1 MWRMS
6 SRPSRPT
13 PGVSLVGVTHASLAP
28 ELPELVQQFAFL
40 LGSWQG
46 EGGGGYP
53 TIDGGDFRYGQEVPF
68 SCPGKPLIAYSSR
81 SWSLDDGRT
90 LSLESGYWRPTGGG
104 EIEVVLSLDQ
114 GWSRSSTGGS
124 SPARW
129 AITSRSRVTSSDTP
143 RPPSRS

>member
-13 PGVSLVGVTHASLAP
+13 AGVSLGGVTHASLAP

-46 EGGGGYP
+46 EGVGGYP
-53 TIDGGDFRYGQEVPF
+53 TIGGDFRYGQEVTF
-68 SCPGKPLIAYSSR
+68 SCPGKPLIDYNSR

-104 EIEVVLSLDQ
+104 EIEVVLSL
-114 GWSRSSTGGS
+114 GS
-124 SPARW
+124 GLVEILYGRL
-129 AITSRSRVTSSDTP
+129 
-143 RPPSRS
+143 

>member
-13 PGVSLVGVTHASLAP
+13 PGVSLERVSHASLAP

-40 LGSWQG
+40 LGSWRG
-46 EGGGGYP
+46 EGVGGYP
-53 TIDGGDFRYGQEVPF
+53 TIDGGDFRYGQEVMF
-68 SCPGKPLIAYSSR
+68 SCPGKPLILYTSR

-104 EIEVVLSLDQ
+104 EIEVVLSLDS
-114 GWSRSSTGGS
+114 GLVEILYGKLVAGAVGG
-124 SPARW
+124 PGEIGRG
-129 AITSRSRVTSSDTP
+129 RM
-143 RPPSRS
+143 